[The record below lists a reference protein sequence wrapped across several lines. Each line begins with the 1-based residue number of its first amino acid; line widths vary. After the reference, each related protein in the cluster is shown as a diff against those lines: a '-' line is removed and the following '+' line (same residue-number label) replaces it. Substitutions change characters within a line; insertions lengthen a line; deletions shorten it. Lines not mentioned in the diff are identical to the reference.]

1 MFKNIFQKKDNNLEV
16 KKYEANLKLIY
27 DSIRKDY
34 DNILTSIMPTQ
45 ENLIKTYLWL
55 NTFILGV
62 CFLFIKEEL
71 INGYVLTL
79 LVFSLLLC
87 VISMSFLIYALY
99 YNKPKSII
107 FLEPKK
113 IKEYKNNEFA
123 YTRGLINLINATKK
137 AFDHNFK
144 IVEFKAV
151 CIRRGGLSLF
161 LAFLCFAIAIA
172 TIFISYNYY
181 NLNYRKEV
189 AIMSDKNN
197 DKLDFDEDETITMSL
212 STNSKIRINTESVN
226 EDKNNGFNITAD
238 DKSQSDNNSSKD
250 KDK

>member
-212 STNSKIRINTESVN
+212 STNSKGLFI
-226 EDKNNGFNITAD
+226 K
-238 DKSQSDNNSSKD
+238 
-250 KDK
+250 

>member
-16 KKYEANLKLIY
+16 KKYEANFKLIY

-62 CFLFIKEEL
+62 CFLFIKEKL

-107 FLEPKK
+107 FLEPKEI
-113 IKEYKNNEFA
+113 IKYENNEFA

-151 CIRRGGLSLF
+151 YIRRGGLSLF
-161 LAFLCFAIAIA
+161 LAFLCFAIA

-238 DKSQSDNNSSKD
+238 DKSQSDNNNSSND

>member
-107 FLEPKK
+107 FLEPKE

-161 LAFLCFAIAIA
+161 LAFLCFAIAA
-172 TIFISYNYY
+172 IFISYNYY

-238 DKSQSDNNSSKD
+238 DKSQSDNSNSSND